1 MMYAK
6 VSGFRHSRARSISI
20 HICPQ
25 YSIIYSRYCVYS
37 IHCYWDMMFSSRT
50 LMLSGSTRI
59 GIRWSSFKTSRPT
72 LVTLMSFSNMMGL
85 IASDMLPTL
94 PILDFSTHA
103 PTNEHNICSRRC
115 CIIPIW
121 SSRGILNSRHSSN
134 CLQNI
139 VHYSV
144 SMSKFWG
151 VALKCSQVRGSACP
165 ACHCQRHP
173 LIADFTA
180 RCFLSSHYPHTRRIS
195 LSSKWCFHE
204 KVCEKGNKIIRLPHV
219 SVFQRNLVFNNL
231 PQH

>member
-1 MMYAK
+1 MLC
-6 VSGFRHSRARSISI
+6 RS
-20 HICPQ
+20 
-25 YSIIYSRYCVYS
+25 CVYS
-37 IHCYWDMMFSSRT
+37 IHCYWVMMYSSKT
-50 LMLSGSTRI
+50 SMLSGSTKI

-72 LVTLMSFSNMMGL
+72 LVTLMSSSNMMGL
-85 IASDMLPTL
+85 IASDMPPTL
-94 PILDFSTHA
+94 PILDYSTHA

-173 LIADFTA
+173 LVADF
-180 RCFLSSHYPHTRRIS
+180 LPLDPSYRRITLILGGYHYHRNDAFMKKFVKRETKS
-195 LSSKWCFHE
+195 YVFHMW
-204 KVCEKGNKIIRLPHV
+204 VY
-219 SVFQRNLVFNNL
+219 FNGIWFSTIFPNTNSEDC
-231 PQH
+231 PIYPIWQVMDREQG